1 MRVVSG
7 IEVTLVRTAAEG
19 PSFPVGGKFSVS
31 TPAGST
37 QAQEWIYVSAGA
49 AALTVGAVVARAN
62 GSTTCLAAVV
72 AGADAAGK
80 VIGVAQHL
88 IAIGSFG
95 FIQCKGIAEVTAS
108 GAATTANAAIMTAAS
123 GEVTTMTATNE
134 HKVIGLATE
143 AQTSAL
149 ATCFIN
155 CPGA

>member
-19 PSFPVGGKFSVS
+19 AAFPVGGKFSVS
-31 TPAGST
+31 SPAGST

-49 AALTVGAVVARAN
+49 GLSQGDVVSRAN

-80 VIGVAQHL
+80 VIGVAQHT
-88 IAIGSFG
+88 IASGSFG

-123 GEVTTMTATNE
+123 GEVTTMTAGNE

-143 AQTSAL
+143 AITSGL